1 MSEHNNNGFITFIK
15 AHKGVVTGGCI
26 GFVIGALV
34 LWIGFFST
42 LFLAICVGIGVFFG
56 SNNKFK
62 KKLFEILDRILPDVF
77 K

>member
-1 MSEHNNNGFITFIK
+1 VSERNNNGFITFIK
-15 AHKGVVTGGCI
+15 AHRGVIIGGCV
-26 GFVIGALV
+26 GLVIGTLM
-34 LWIGFFST
+34 LCIGFFST
-42 LFLAICVGIGVFFG
+42 LFLAICVGIGMFFG

>member
-1 MSEHNNNGFITFIK
+1 MSEQSNSGFVKFVK
-15 AHKGVVTGGCI
+15 AHRGVIIGGCA
-26 GFVIGALV
+26 GFFIGALI

-42 LFLAICVGIGVFFG
+42 LFLALCVGIGVFFG
-56 SNNKFK
+56 SNNKFR